1 MVPALTSARRI
12 VAAAVL
18 TALAVVPAQA
28 QQQQVQGFA
37 SAALAG
43 ESVALLP
50 LTFAI
55 ADSSAAMDSAL
66 VAFRGRRALN
76 WADSTIAE
84 AFAGR
89 APEVK
94 WILPAQLR
102 RVARRNPGMVPE
114 PDQMGQAVM
123 RSPKLKKV
131 PDPLRTS
138 LRQLTAF
145 TGGRYAMVPASLI
158 WTRDSTGGLQAHLAL
173 ALADTRTGLVAW
185 RTETSGTGATPA
197 EALTAALNL
206 ILPVDPTGQ

>member
-1 MVPALTSARRI
+1 MI
-12 VAAAVL
+12 
-18 TALAVVPAQA
+18 TALAAVPARA
-28 QQQQVQGFA
+28 QQQQVHGFA

-50 LTFAI
+50 LTLAVADSTAA
-55 ADSSAAMDSAL
+55 ADSSLA
-66 VAFRGRRALN
+66 AFRGRRALN
-76 WADSTIAE
+76 WADSMIAD
-84 AFAGR
+84 AFEGR
-89 APEVK
+89 APEVN
-94 WILPAQLR
+94 WVPPAQLR

-114 PDQMGQAVM
+114 PDQMGQAIM
-123 RSPKLKKV
+123 RSPKLKKI

-145 TGGRYAMVPASLI
+145 TGGRYAMVPASLV
-158 WTRDSTGGLQAHLAL
+158 WSRDSTGGLKAQLAL

-185 RTETSGTGATPA
+185 RTETSGIGATPA

>member
-1 MVPALTSARRI
+1 MPVRAR
-12 VAAAVL
+12 
-18 TALAVVPAQA
+18 AQA
-28 QQQQVQGFA
+28 QQQVQGFA
-37 SAALAG
+37 AAALAG

-50 LTFAI
+50 LTLAL
-55 ADSSAAMDSAL
+55 ADSAVATDSMLAA
-66 VAFRGRRALN
+66 FHGRRALT
-76 WADSTIAE
+76 WADSTIAD

-89 APEVK
+89 APEIK
-94 WILPAQLR
+94 WIPPAQLR

-145 TGGRYAMVPASLI
+145 TGGRYAMVPAALI
-158 WTRDSTGGLQAHLAL
+158 WTRDDAGGLKAHLSL
-173 ALADTRTGLVAW
+173 ALADTRTGMVAW

-197 EALTAALNL
+197 AALTAALNL

>member
-1 MVPALTSARRI
+1 MI
-12 VAAAVL
+12 
-18 TALAVVPAQA
+18 TALAAAPAQA

-50 LTFAI
+50 LTLAV
-55 ADSSAAMDSAL
+55 ADSTAATDSSL
-66 VAFRGRRALN
+66 VAFRGRRALS
-76 WADSTIAE
+76 WADSIIAD
-84 AFAGR
+84 AFEGR

-94 WILPAQLR
+94 WVPPAQLR

-114 PDQMGQAVM
+114 PDQMGQAIM
-123 RSPKLKKV
+123 RSPKLKKI

-145 TGGRYAMVPASLI
+145 TGGRYAMVPASLV
-158 WTRDSTGGLQAHLAL
+158 WTRDSTGGLKAQLAL
-173 ALADTRTGLVAW
+173 ALADTRSGLVAW